1 MAQVTP
7 HSLFTDF
14 DIDLFRAGKHFRLYG
29 KLGSHLLEHQGTKGC
44 YFAVWAPS
52 AKSVSLIGDFN
63 HWTAGEPELLV
74 RWDGSGIWEG
84 FVPALDLGTKYKYS
98 ILAHNNGIGT

>member
-1 MAQVTP
+1 MNKVTT

-14 DIDLFRAGKHFRLYG
+14 DIELFKAGKHFQLYD
-29 KLGSHLLEHQGTKGC
+29 KLGARLTVVDGIKGV

-52 AKSVSLIGDFN
+52 AKNVAVIGDFN
-63 HWTAGEPELLV
+63 YWNDSEHHLQV

-84 FVPALDLGTKYKYS
+84 FIPGVEKGTAYKYKIVS
-98 ILAHNNGIGT
+98 S